1 MSAQPLIVT
10 PQQFNQEQRKIGSA
24 TQRRERKAR
33 YLHARQQRATREHD
47 RLKHPGRPV
56 MQPHGGWVT
65 DKAEMKKGLLLC
77 SKCSPKFDPDAYHYY
92 RTREFQVHGPCDA
105 CKRYAPMN
113 SATFFI
119 HESFLGQNHGQCWNP
134 Q

>member
-1 MSAQPLIVT
+1 MNSIVT
-10 PQQFNQEQRKIGSA
+10 PLEFNREQRNFGSA

-33 YLHARQQRATREHD
+33 YLYEHKERSIRTYD

-56 MQPHGGWVT
+56 MNPHGSWVT
-65 DKAEMKKGLLLC
+65 DKAARRKGLLLC
-77 SKCSPKFDPDAYHYY
+77 SQCSPKFDPKPYNYY
-92 RTREFQVHGPCDA
+92 RTREFLVHGPCDA
-105 CKRYAPMN
+105 CKKYAPTN

-119 HESFLGQNHGQCWNP
+119 HESFLGKNHGQCWTP